1 VRLIGIAAVELLV
14 IDGLDLLTALSTM
27 PYLHSTTGWV
37 HAVSV
42 ARAHPN
48 FFEEWCETPLAG
60 YCSASTRSVTGARI

>member
-27 PYLHSTTGWV
+27 LYLHSTTGLV
-37 HAVSV
+37 HAESA

-48 FFEEWCETPLAG
+48 FSEEC
-60 YCSASTRSVTGARI
+60 ARRRWWGIALPARVPPPAQRI